1 MFSKN
6 KRMKNVLII
15 GAGGIGRRHIKGY
28 LSTNRATLSIVEP
41 DEKKIS
47 TIQEEFSI
55 DKTYTSIQQANL
67 AEFDLAVICSP
78 ANMHVDAMNICAQ
91 NNLSFM
97 VEKPLSTSMEGIDEI
112 IQLVE
117 KNNLFARVGYTRR
130 NTYEARALKKK
141 IESKKIGDLKL
152 VFINDSQEFPKYRPD
167 FQKIYY
173 AHPEMGGGAILDA
186 STHIIDQ
193 LIWMIGK
200 PSEVS
205 CMFDR
210 LVLTGTNTEDT
221 CLINIRFSNGVMSN
235 ITVNQ
240 FQKPNSKSYEFI
252 GTKGNLLLNHSTLK
266 FADDD
271 SGIWKEEKNYMEGF
285 NPIEVHQNNFLLQA
299 EKILDGLEGKECD
312 LATLEEAKLN
322 LKVVF
327 AAKQSWLEKKIIS
340 IK

>member
-1 MFSKN
+1 
-6 KRMKNVLII
+6 MKNVLII

-28 LSTNRATLSIVEP
+28 LATNMVSLSIVEP
-41 DEKKIS
+41 DDKKIS
-47 TIQEEFSI
+47 SIKEEFSI

-67 AEFDLAVICSP
+67 TEFDLAVICSP

-97 VEKPLSTSMEGIDEI
+97 VEKPLSTSMEGVDEI
-112 IQLVE
+112 IQLVK

-130 NTYEARALKKK
+130 NSHVSRALKSQIDNNKV
-141 IESKKIGDLKL
+141 GDVKL
-152 VFINDSQEFPKYRPD
+152 VYINSSQEFPKYRPD
-167 FQKIYY
+167 YQTIYY

-186 STHIIDQ
+186 ATHMIDQ
-193 LIWMIGK
+193 LIWIIGK
-200 PSEVS
+200 PTEVS

-210 LVLTGTNTEDT
+210 LVLKGTKTEDT
-221 CLINIRFSNGVMSN
+221 CLINIRFESGIMAN

-240 FQKPNSKSYEFI
+240 FQKPNVNSYEFI
-252 GTKGNLLLNHSTLK
+252 GTKGNLKLDHSILR

-271 SGIWKEEKNYMEGF
+271 SGKWKEEKDYMQGLD
-285 NPIEVHQNNFLLQA
+285 PMEVHQNNFLLQA

-327 AAKQSWLEKKIIS
+327 AAKQSWQEKKIIS
-340 IK
+340 IE

>member
-1 MFSKN
+1 
-6 KRMKNVLII
+6 MKNVLII

-28 LSTNRATLSIVEP
+28 LATNMVSLSIVEP
-41 DEKKIS
+41 DDKKIS
-47 TIQEEFSI
+47 TIKEEFSI

-67 AEFDLAVICSP
+67 TEFDLAVICSP

-112 IQLVE
+112 IQLVK

-130 NTYEARALKKK
+130 NSHVSRALKDQIDNNKV
-141 IESKKIGDLKL
+141 GDVKL
-152 VFINDSQEFPKYRPD
+152 VYINSSQEFPKYRPD
-167 FQKIYY
+167 YQTIYY

-186 STHIIDQ
+186 ATHMIDQ
-193 LIWMIGK
+193 LIWIIGK
-200 PSEVS
+200 PTEVS

-210 LVLTGTNTEDT
+210 LVLKGTKTEDT
-221 CLINIRFSNGVMSN
+221 CLINIRFESGIMAN

-240 FQKPNSKSYEFI
+240 FQKPNVNSYEFI
-252 GTKGNLLLNHSTLK
+252 GTKGNLKLDHSILR

-271 SGIWKEEKNYMEGF
+271 SGKWKEEKDYMQGLD
-285 NPIEVHQNNFLLQA
+285 PMEVHQNNFLLQA
-299 EKILDGLEGKECD
+299 ERILNGLEGKECD

-327 AAKQSWLEKKIIS
+327 AAKQSWQEKKIIS
-340 IK
+340 IE

>member
-1 MFSKN
+1 
-6 KRMKNVLII
+6 MKKVLII

-28 LSTNRATLSIVEP
+28 LETKRVIVSIVEP
-41 DEKKIS
+41 DGEKINS
-47 TIQEEFSI
+47 IQKEFSI
-55 DKTYTSIQQANL
+55 DRAYTSIEQVNL
-67 AEFDLAVICSP
+67 DQFHLAVICSP
-78 ANMHVDAMNICAQ
+78 ANMHTEAMKICAQ

-130 NTYEARALKKK
+130 NSLVSRALKDQIDNNKVG
-141 IESKKIGDLKL
+141 EVKL
-152 VFINDSQEFPKYRPD
+152 VYINSSQEFPKYRPD
-167 FQKIYY
+167 YQTIYY

-186 STHIIDQ
+186 ATHMIDQ
-193 LIWMIGK
+193 LIWIIGK
-200 PSEVS
+200 PKHVS

-210 LVLTGTNTEDT
+210 LVLKGTNTEDT
-221 CLINIRFSNGVMSN
+221 CLINILFDNGIMAN

-240 FQKPNSKSYEFI
+240 FQKPNVNSYEFI
-252 GTKGNLLLNHSTLK
+252 GTKGNLKLDHSILR

-271 SGIWKEEKNYMEGF
+271 SGKWKEEKDYMLGLD
-285 NPIEVHQNNFLLQA
+285 PMEVHQNNFLLQA
-299 EKILDGLEGKECD
+299 ERILDGLDGKECD

-327 AAKQSWLEKKIIS
+327 AAKQSWQEKKIVS
-340 IK
+340 IE

>member
-1 MFSKN
+1 
-6 KRMKNVLII
+6 MKNVILI

-28 LSTNRATLSIVEP
+28 LSTNRATLSIIEP
-41 DEKKIS
+41 DNEK
-47 TIQEEFSI
+47 IQNIQKEFSI
-55 DKTYTSIQQANL
+55 EKAFTSIEEVKL
-67 AEFDLAVICSP
+67 TEFDLAVICSP
-78 ANMHVDAMNICAQ
+78 ANIHVEAMKICAR
-91 NNLSFM
+91 NKLSFM
-97 VEKPLSTSMEGIDEI
+97 VEKPLSTNMEGVDEVID
-112 IQLVE
+112 LVK

-130 NTYEARALKKK
+130 NSHEARALKDK
-141 IESKKIGDLKL
+141 IHNKKIGDVKL
-152 VFINDSQEFPKYRPD
+152 AFINDSQEFPKYRPD
-167 FQKIYY
+167 YQKIYY

-193 LIWMIGK
+193 LIWIVGK

-221 CLINIRFSNGVMSN
+221 CLINIRFSNGVMAS
-235 ITVNQ
+235 ITINQ
-240 FQKPNSKSYEFI
+240 FQKPNFKSYEFI
-252 GTKGNLLLNHSTLK
+252 GTEGNLLLSHSTLK

-271 SGIWKEEKNYMEGF
+271 SGKWKEEKDYMQGLD
-285 NPIEVHQNNFLLQA
+285 PMEVHQNNFFLQA
-299 EKILDGLEGKECD
+299 NKILDGLEGKECD

-340 IK
+340 ID

>member
-1 MFSKN
+1 
-6 KRMKNVLII
+6 MKNVLII

-28 LSTNRATLSIVEP
+28 LATNMVSLSIVEP
-41 DEKKIS
+41 DDKKIS
-47 TIQEEFSI
+47 TIKEEFSI

-67 AEFDLAVICSP
+67 TEFDLAVICSP

-112 IQLVE
+112 IQLVK

-130 NTYEARALKKK
+130 NSHVSRALKSQIDNNKV
-141 IESKKIGDLKL
+141 GDVKL
-152 VFINDSQEFPKYRPD
+152 VYINSSQEFPKYRPD
-167 FQKIYY
+167 YQTIYY

-186 STHIIDQ
+186 ATHMIDQ
-193 LIWMIGK
+193 LIWIIGK
-200 PSEVS
+200 PTEVS

-210 LVLTGTNTEDT
+210 LVLKGTKTEDT
-221 CLINIRFSNGVMSN
+221 CLINIRFESGIMAN

-240 FQKPNSKSYEFI
+240 FQKPNVNSYEFI
-252 GTKGNLLLNHSTLK
+252 GTKGNLKLDHSILR

-271 SGIWKEEKNYMEGF
+271 SGKWKEEKDYMQGLD
-285 NPIEVHQNNFLLQA
+285 PMEVHQNNFLLQA
-299 EKILDGLEGKECD
+299 ERILNGLEGKECD

-327 AAKQSWLEKKIIS
+327 AAKQSWQEKKIIS
-340 IK
+340 IE

>member
-1 MFSKN
+1 
-6 KRMKNVLII
+6 MKNVLII

-28 LSTNRATLSIVEP
+28 LATNMVSLSIVEP
-41 DEKKIS
+41 DDKKIS
-47 TIQEEFSI
+47 TIKEEFSI

-67 AEFDLAVICSP
+67 TEFDLAVICSP

-112 IQLVE
+112 IQLVK

-130 NTYEARALKKK
+130 NSHVSRALKSQIDNNKV
-141 IESKKIGDLKL
+141 GDVKL
-152 VFINDSQEFPKYRPD
+152 VYINSSQEFPKYRPD
-167 FQKIYY
+167 YQTIYY

-186 STHIIDQ
+186 ATHMIDQ
-193 LIWMIGK
+193 LIWIIGK
-200 PSEVS
+200 PTEVS

-210 LVLTGTNTEDT
+210 LVLKGTKTEDT
-221 CLINIRFSNGVMSN
+221 CLINIRFESGIMAN

-240 FQKPNSKSYEFI
+240 FQKPNVNSYEFI
-252 GTKGNLLLNHSTLK
+252 GTKGNLKLDHSILR

-271 SGIWKEEKNYMEGF
+271 SGKWKEEKDYMQGLD
-285 NPIEVHQNNFLLQA
+285 PMEVHQNNFLLQA
-299 EKILDGLEGKECD
+299 ERILDGLEGKECD

-327 AAKQSWLEKKIIS
+327 AAKQSWQEKKIIS
-340 IK
+340 IE

>member
-1 MFSKN
+1 
-6 KRMKNVLII
+6 MKKVLII

-28 LSTNRATLSIVEP
+28 LETKRVIISIVDP
-41 DEKKIS
+41 DGEKIS
-47 TIQEEFSI
+47 TIKEEFSI

-67 AEFDLAVICSP
+67 TEFDLAVICSP

-112 IQLVE
+112 IQLVK

-130 NTYEARALKKK
+130 NSHVSRALKSQIDNNKV
-141 IESKKIGDLKL
+141 GDVKL
-152 VFINDSQEFPKYRPD
+152 VYINSSQEFPKYRPD
-167 FQKIYY
+167 YQTIYY

-186 STHIIDQ
+186 ATHMIDQ
-193 LIWMIGK
+193 LIWIIGK
-200 PSEVS
+200 PTEVS

-210 LVLTGTNTEDT
+210 LVLKGTKTEDT
-221 CLINIRFSNGVMSN
+221 CLINIRFESGIMAN

-240 FQKPNSKSYEFI
+240 FQKPNVNSYEFI
-252 GTKGNLLLNHSTLK
+252 GTKGNLKLDHSILR

-271 SGIWKEEKNYMEGF
+271 SGKWKEEKDYMQGLD
-285 NPIEVHQNNFLLQA
+285 PMEVHQNNFLLQA
-299 EKILDGLEGKECD
+299 ERILNGLEGKECD

-327 AAKQSWLEKKIIS
+327 AAKQSWQEKKIIS
-340 IK
+340 IE

>member
-1 MFSKN
+1 
-6 KRMKNVLII
+6 MKNVLII

-28 LSTNRATLSIVEP
+28 LATNMVSLSIVEP
-41 DEKKIS
+41 DDKKIS
-47 TIQEEFSI
+47 TIKEEFSI

-67 AEFDLAVICSP
+67 TEFDLAVICSP

-112 IQLVE
+112 IQLVK

-130 NTYEARALKKK
+130 NSHVSRALKNQIDNNKV
-141 IESKKIGDLKL
+141 GDVKL
-152 VFINDSQEFPKYRPD
+152 VYINSSQEFPKYRPD
-167 FQKIYY
+167 YQTIYY

-186 STHIIDQ
+186 ATHMIDQ
-193 LIWMIGK
+193 LIWIIGK
-200 PSEVS
+200 PTEVS

-210 LVLTGTNTEDT
+210 LVLKGTKTEDT
-221 CLINIRFSNGVMSN
+221 CLINIRFESGIMAN

-240 FQKPNSKSYEFI
+240 FQKPNVNSYEFI
-252 GTKGNLLLNHSTLK
+252 GTKGNLKLDHSILR

-271 SGIWKEEKNYMEGF
+271 SGKWKEEKDYMQGLD
-285 NPIEVHQNNFLLQA
+285 PMEVHQNNFLLQA
-299 EKILDGLEGKECD
+299 ERILNGLEGKECD

-327 AAKQSWLEKKIIS
+327 AAKQSWQEKKIIS
-340 IK
+340 IE